1 MADPKAGVDTQ
12 TPPAKPAASPALAP
26 DPENPDPQAPRT
38 YSQDDL
44 DRIVNKVRRNTRREV
59 ERAVDRQLA
68 VRSQPQPQPDKKDP
82 PAEDVEPKRDA
93 YDDYETYS
101 RELAKFEGRKAAR
114 EERVK
119 ADREQKER
127 TERESQ
133 DKAARTWHGKIEK
146 AVAKHADFEDVLE
159 DEPATLEVI
168 GAAPMRGFITESDI
182 GPEIVYH
189 LCKNPEEAKRI
200 AALPGY
206 KQAAEI
212 AKIEEKLTAAAP
224 KPAGDD
230 DDADEPDPEKKDGAD
245 RNADGTFKPKKE
257 PSKAPDPIEPVGER
271 SANTN
276 SAPSDKDSTAA
287 WMKKRTAQVAR
298 ARGK

>member
-12 TPPAKPAASPALAP
+12 TPPANPAAPAP
-26 DPENPDPQAPRT
+26 DPDSPDPQAPRS
-38 YSQDDL
+38 YSQEDL

-59 ERAVDRQLA
+59 ERAVDRTLA
-68 VRSQPQPQPDKKDP
+68 ARSQPQPQPEKPAP
-82 PAEDVEPKRDA
+82 PAEDAEPKRDDH
-93 YDDYETYS
+93 DDYETYA

-114 EERVK
+114 EEGAK
-119 ADREQKER
+119 KDREQKER

-159 DEPATLEVI
+159 DGQATLDAI
-168 GAAPMRGFITESDI
+168 TGAPMRAFITESDI

-189 LCKNPEEAKRI
+189 LCQNPEEVKRI

-212 AKIEEKLTAAAP
+212 AKIEEKLTAAPP

-230 DDADEPDPEKKDGAD
+230 DDDANDQEPDPKAGTE

-271 SANTN
+271 SANT
-276 SAPSDKDSTAA
+276 STAPSDKDSTAA
-287 WMKKRTAQVAR
+287 WMRKRAAEIAR
-298 ARGK
+298 RQRK